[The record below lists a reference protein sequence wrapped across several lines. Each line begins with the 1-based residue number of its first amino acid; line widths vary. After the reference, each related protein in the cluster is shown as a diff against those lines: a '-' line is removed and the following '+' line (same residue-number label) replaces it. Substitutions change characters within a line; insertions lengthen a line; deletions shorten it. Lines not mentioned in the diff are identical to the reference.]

1 MEVYAAALIIF
12 LDKNWDTFLKYCGS
26 QDFADE
32 TMKALHK
39 IAGIEDTTSA
49 RCREDEP

>member
-32 TMKALHK
+32 T
-39 IAGIEDTTSA
+39 IFFWIRIGI
-49 RCREDEP
+49 RF